1 MVCFKAFNDVEQPAC
16 ARRRMAHARPSRTQ
30 SLRIAFIGTRGIPAR
45 YSGFETFVEQLGARL
60 AGRGHDVTVYSRKH
74 HAVGVG
80 PSYRGM
86 KVVRIGGIATKH
98 LDTISH
104 TLVSCLHSLFRPYDV
119 VVMCISGNSPLAFIP
134 RVRGAKVVLNVD
146 GSDWRREKWGKI
158 ARSYIK
164 MSEWLSVHLPNVTVT
179 DSTVMHRFY
188 LERFGVDTE
197 CIWYGSDLPLP
208 EKEGTLEALGLTSRR
223 YLLLVGR
230 LVPEN
235 CIHHLVDG
243 FGRLDTDLTC
253 VIVGDAPYQK
263 TYIADLKR
271 RGPGIIFT
279 GYLFGDG
286 YSELMHNAYAV
297 VLCTEVGG
305 THPVLVE
312 AMAAGNCVV
321 VNNTPAN
328 LEVIGSAGL
337 SYAGERGAQGLLD
350 VLQPL
355 VTDESRV
362 QRYRELA
369 TMRARARYSWEA
381 VTDQYERLFE
391 RLTGSTVAV
400 ERTPVSVDS
409 GRR

>member
-1 MVCFKAFNDVEQPAC
+1 V
-16 ARRRMAHARPSRTQ
+16 
-30 SLRIAFIGTRGIPAR
+30 RIAFVGTRGIPAR

-60 AGRGHDVTVYSRKH
+60 VERGHEVTVYSRKH
-74 HAVGVG
+74 HAVNVG
-80 PSYRGM
+80 ASYRGM
-86 KVVRIGGIATKH
+86 RLVRVGGIATKH

-104 TLVSCLHSLFRPYDV
+104 TLISCVHALFRPYDV

-134 RVRGAKVVLNVD
+134 RIRGSKVVLNVD
-146 GSDWRREKWGKI
+146 GSDWRRKKWGRV
-158 ARSYIK
+158 ARTYLK
-164 MSEWLSVHLPNVTVT
+164 LSEWLSVHVPNVTVT
-179 DSTVMHRFY
+179 DSAVMHRFY
-188 LERFGVDTE
+188 RERFGVDTE
-197 CIWYGSDLPLP
+197 CICYGSDLPLP
-208 EKEGTLEALGLTSRR
+208 ERAGTLDALGLTPRR

-235 CIHHLVDG
+235 CIDHLVDA
-243 FGRLDTDLTC
+243 FAQLDTDLQC

-263 TYIADLKR
+263 SYIAELKR

-279 GYLFGDG
+279 GYVFGDG

-337 SYAGERGAQGLLD
+337 SYPGERGAQGLFD
-350 VLQPL
+350 VLQRL
-355 VTDESRV
+355 VNDEPRV
-362 QRYRELA
+362 LFYRDL
-369 TMRARARYSWEA
+369 ARAHARGQYSWET

-409 GRR
+409 GHR

>member
-1 MVCFKAFNDVEQPAC
+1 
-16 ARRRMAHARPSRTQ
+16 MALDRPSRTL

-60 AGRGHDVTVYSRKH
+60 AERGHDVTVYSRKH
-74 HAVGVG
+74 HCAGVG
-80 PSYRGM
+80 TTYRGI
-86 KVVRIGGIATKH
+86 KLIRVGGIATKH

-119 VVMCISGNSPLAFIP
+119 VVMCISGNGPLAFIP
-134 RVRGAKVVLNVD
+134 RLRGVKVVLNVD
-146 GSDWRREKWGKI
+146 GSDWRRKKWGKI
-158 ARSYIK
+158 ARTYIK
-164 MSEWLSVHLPNVTVT
+164 LSEWLSVRLPNVTVT
-179 DSTVMHRFY
+179 DSTVMHRYY

-197 CIWYGSDLPLP
+197 CICYGSDLPLA
-208 EKEGTLEALGLTSRR
+208 EKEGTLDALGLTSRR

-235 CIHHLVDG
+235 CIHHLVDA
-243 FGRLDTDLTC
+243 FAQLDTDLKC

-263 TYIADLKR
+263 AYIADLKR
-271 RGPGIIFT
+271 RGPGVIFT

-328 LEVIGSAGL
+328 LEVVGSAGL
-337 SYAGERGAQGLLD
+337 SYAGERGARGLLD

-362 QRYRELA
+362 ERYRDLA
-369 TMRARARYSWEA
+369 KMRADTQYSWEA

-391 RLTGSTVAV
+391 RLTGAAVAL
-400 ERTPVSVDS
+400 ERTRVSVDS